1 VPRTPAQAIGFLLG
15 FWLAFALSPLIVKTA
30 SGAEPSNLAS
40 LEADLLAQVN
50 QVRSDHHLVPLVR
63 RSDLDRVAL
72 AHSID
77 MARRGYFSHQSPEGA
92 NAVDRLQRHGVAD
105 MRLAAENLGKT
116 TQANPSA
123 QIVKSWLES
132 PDHRSNLLAPALN
145 FTGIGISQGADGSL
159 IYTQVYILVPR

>member
-1 VPRTPAQAIGFLLG
+1 MPRTPIQAVGFLLG
-15 FWLAFALSPLIVKTA
+15 FWLVFALSPLVVKTA
-30 SGAEPSNLAS
+30 RGTEPSNLAS

-50 QVRSDHHLVPLVR
+50 RVRSDHHLVPLVR

-92 NAVDRLQRHGVAD
+92 NAVDRLQQHGVTD

-116 TQANPSA
+116 TQSDPSA
-123 QIVKSWLES
+123 QIVRSWLQS
-132 PDHRSNLLAPALN
+132 PDHRDNLLAPALN
-145 FTGIGISQGADGSL
+145 FTGIGIARGADGSL